1 MSAYLRMHADT
12 HQAVLVLDALRNATY
27 RRLFLAQVIALAGTG
42 LATVALG
49 LIAYDVGG
57 DRAGSVLGT
66 AFAIKMLAFVLVA
79 PAAAA
84 LLARLPRRAVMVG
97 ADLVRLAAAACLP
110 WVDQSWQIYLLVLV
124 LQSASATFTPAFQAT
139 IPAVLAD
146 ERDYTGALSLSRLAY
161 DLEAVLS
168 PVLAAALLLVVPDRA
183 LFLGTAAG
191 FGASD
196 LVVVSSTLP
205 RTTDDDSPAPLSD
218 RMLAGA
224 RLMVRGPALRPV
236 LALNVAVAAAGAT
249 VLVQTVVIVRGHF
262 GQSAGVMAL
271 VLAANGAGSMLTAFT
286 LPRVLT
292 EHRERAVM
300 LGGAV
305 VATAGVLLLPLALRA
320 SSPVLGLLAVSLLWL
335 AVGVGWAMAETPV
348 GRIIRRAVDPGR
360 LPAVF
365 AAQFSLSHAGW
376 LLTYPL
382 SGALGTAVGSGGSA
396 LALGVVAAVATG
408 IAATTWPSTTRDLA
422 AVDRAGSPIDP

>member
-191 FGASD
+191 FGASA

>member
-1 MSAYLRMHADT
+1 MHADT
-12 HQAVLVLDALRNATY
+12 HQAVPVLDALRNSTY

-66 AFAIKMLAFVLVA
+66 AFAIKMLAYVLVA

-124 LQSASATFTPAFQAT
+124 LQSASATFTPVFQAT

-146 ERDYTGALSLSRLAY
+146 EREYTGALSLSRLAY

-191 FGASD
+191 FGASA
-196 LVVVSSTLP
+196 LVVLSSTLP
-205 RTTDDDSPAPLSD
+205 RTTAADDSPAPLSD

-249 VLVQTVVIVRGHF
+249 VLVQTAVIVRGHF

-286 LPRVLT
+286 LPRLLT

-305 VATAGVLLLPLALRA
+305 VATAGALLLPLALRA

-348 GRIIRRAVDPGR
+348 GRIVRRAVDPGQ

-382 SGALGTAVGSGGSA
+382 SGWLGTAVGSGGSA

-408 IAATTWPSTTRDLA
+408 IAATTWPSTTRGSA
-422 AVDRAGSPIDP
+422 AVDRAGSPIGP